1 MGRSKPFLRETPIDK
16 AFRYRGVIAV
26 VSVPVLLIVLVAGLM
41 PRAAVDLHDP
51 HPEAGYERRI
61 AHLPHS
67 SQPPPFRATAP
78 GRAVTAPARLGEQY
92 GVRIGCAYTSVD
104 SRSQRASKPQLPCN
118 ARRWPDG
125 SASGFASGLTLRAI
139 SSPVDSQR

>member
-51 HPEAGYERRI
+51 HPEAGYERRT

-67 SQPPPFRATAP
+67 SQPRPFRATAP
-78 GRAVTAPARLGEQY
+78 GHPLRPLESSMVYEP
-92 GVRIGCAYTSVD
+92 GVRERALTLVLSGHR
-104 SRSQRASKPQLPCN
+104 SRSSRATPVAGPLDLL
-118 ARRWPDG
+118 AD
-125 SASGFASGLTLRAI
+125 FASGLPLRAI
-139 SSPVDSQR
+139 CSPVDSQR